1 MREERVLLTIVLDGL
16 GFEHVLVLRSAV
28 CVDDNVWINDLT
40 CLLPP
45 GGLGRVCPLI
55 TCCEEGERER
65 ERERGRERGREGE
78 REGGR
83 ERGREGGRGR
93 EGE

>member
-1 MREERVLLTIVLDGL
+1 M
-16 GFEHVLVLRSAV
+16 VLVLNMCWSSGLPYV
-28 CVDDNVWINDLT
+28 LMTMYGSMTSPV
-40 CLLPP
+40 LLPP

-65 ERERGRERGREGE
+65 EGG

-83 ERGREGGRGR
+83 EG

>member
-28 CVDDNVWINDLT
+28 CVDDNVWVNDLA

-55 TCCEEGERER
+55 TCCEEG
-65 ERERGRERGREGE
+65 
-78 REGGR
+78 GR
-83 ERGREGGRGR
+83 ERGREGGRERGRGR
-93 EGE
+93 ERERGRMRMSKEG

>member
-28 CVDDNVWINDLT
+28 CVDDNVWVNDLA

-55 TCCEEGERER
+55 TCEEG
-65 ERERGRERGREGE
+65 
-78 REGGR
+78 
-83 ERGREGGRGR
+83 GREGGRGR
-93 EGE
+93 EGEGGRGREGE